1 MACNVFICKCFGEID
16 KAIDTSV
23 LQDKLTKNT
32 SVSRVTIAES
42 LCLKKDLR
50 RIASDVKGS
59 DVENILIAA
68 CSPLSRGDIIIRGLT
83 REGVN
88 PSRVDLVDIREG
100 CAWIHSKDRIGVT
113 EKAYNLIQMGLISL
127 VHRQTSEDFYINV
140 FPEALI
146 LGAGPAGLS
155 AAFSLARI
163 GFQTHLVE
171 MSNRPGGMLNLISR
185 LYPKNERASDKL
197 KPYLDEVKDNPLIKF
212 YPSSKTTAIE
222 GVVGGFKG
230 YFTTAKGDYDI
241 RAGVIIIAV
250 GSRPVIP
257 HGLYQYGKLKN
268 VITQM
273 ELEKRLKDGA
283 VQAKKIVFIQCVG
296 ARDQYRSY
304 CSTICCPTSLKNAMR
319 LLERAPDLEI
329 CILHRDIMTPG
340 QDLEEY
346 YRTTLSMGVLFI
358 RYDENFPPLITGTDQ
373 VEAVEVRDVTS
384 NIIRK
389 INADLVVLSTPLV
402 PNKDNGRLAGMLG
415 LKVDRHGFFCGNE
428 PMHPL
433 ETVRDGVLICG
444 SARWPVSAAQAIAQG
459 KAAATKAASILSKDQ
474 VKASSLGV
482 LPESTVLRAAVN
494 LRYCTGCGNCV
505 SACPYEACQIQK
517 KDEATICVVSKQKCK
532 GCGSCVTVCPSGAI
546 QIPENNSFSIAEML
560 NKAFEGEIDL
570 HGATKEKEKESP
582 QVNDGSPKVVVFAC
596 RWCGLIGADGAGKR
610 RISLPTSFR
619 IITVEC
625 AARVEPNFI
634 LKSLANGIDGVAV
647 LGCHMGGCRYHNA
660 NHLAARR
667 LEFFK
672 GYLDFLGISGQRL
685 FLNWGEAHEAYQ
697 FADVLNG
704 FICSLAEMPPMRF
717 RKQFRKY
724 IQ

>member
-1 MACNVFICKCFGEID
+1 LACNVFICKCFGEID
-16 KAIDTSV
+16 KTIDMSA
-23 LQDKLTKNT
+23 LQVKLRKNT

-42 LCLKKDLR
+42 LCFKKDLR
-50 RIASDVKGS
+50 RIVSTIKGS
-59 DVENILIAA
+59 DVENVLIAA
-68 CSPLSRGDIIIRGLT
+68 CSPLSRGDIIRRGFE
-83 REGVN
+83 REDGN
-88 PSRVDLVDIREG
+88 PYRVELVDIREG
-100 CAWIHSKDRIGVT
+100 CAWIHSKERTDAT
-113 EKAYNLIQMGLISL
+113 EKAYNLIQMGLTSL
-127 VHRQTSEDFYINV
+127 ENRQTPEDFDIKL

-155 AAFSLARI
+155 AAKSLAHI

-171 MSNRPGGMLNLISR
+171 VSHRPGGMLNLISR

-197 KPYLDEVKDNPLIKF
+197 KPYLDEVKDNTLIKF

-222 GVVGGFKG
+222 GVVGNFKG
-230 YFTTAKGDYDI
+230 YFTAAKGDYEI
-241 RAGVIIIAV
+241 RAGVIIIAT

-257 HGLYQYGKLKN
+257 HSLYQYGVLKN

-273 ELEKRLKDGA
+273 ELEKWLKGGGA
-283 VQAKKIVFIQCVG
+283 VQAKKTVFIQCVG
-296 ARDQYRSY
+296 ARDEYRSY

-319 LLERAPDLEI
+319 LLENAPDSEI

-340 QDLEEY
+340 KDLEEY
-346 YRTTLSMGVLFI
+346 YRTTLSNGVLFI
-358 RYDENFPPLITGTDQ
+358 RYDETNPPRIIGTDH

-389 INADLVVLSTPLV
+389 IDADLVVLSTPLI
-402 PNKDNGRLAGMLG
+402 PNKDNERLAGMLG
-415 LKVDRHGFFCGNE
+415 LSVDKHGFFCGNE

-433 ETVRDGVLICG
+433 ETVRDGVFICG
-444 SARWPVSAAQAIAQG
+444 SARWPVSATQAIAQG
-459 KAAATKAASILSKDQ
+459 KAAATKAASILSKGRI
-474 VKASSLGV
+474 KASSLGV

-517 KDEATICVVSKQKCK
+517 KEETYICVVSKQKCK

-560 NKAFEGEIDL
+560 NKAFE
-570 HGATKEKEKESP
+570 KEKELRGVTNENEDL
-582 QVNDGSPKVVVFAC
+582 QVNCGSPKVVVFAC
-596 RWCGLIGADGAGKR
+596 RWCGLIGADGAGKK
-610 RISLPTSFR
+610 RITLPTSFR

-625 AARVEPNFI
+625 AARVESNFI

-647 LGCHMGGCRYHNA
+647 LGCHMGGCRYNDA
-660 NHLAARR
+660 NRLAARR

-685 FLNWGEAHEAYQ
+685 LLNWGEAHEAHQ

-704 FICSLAEMPPMRF
+704 FIRSLAEMPPMQF
-717 RKQFRKY
+717 RKQFGKH